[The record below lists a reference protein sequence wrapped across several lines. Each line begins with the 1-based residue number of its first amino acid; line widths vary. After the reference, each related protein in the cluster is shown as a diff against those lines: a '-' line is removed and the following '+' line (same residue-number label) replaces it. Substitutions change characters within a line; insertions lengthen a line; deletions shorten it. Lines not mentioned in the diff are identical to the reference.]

1 MGFEVGL
8 QEHGA
13 NLARNAIGDWPD
25 ENGTGAFLISN
36 GRQSLSASTS
46 ASASS

>member
-25 ENGTGAFLISN
+25 EEWHWCVFDI
-36 GRQSLSASTS
+36 
-46 ASASS
+46 